1 MHPGIQ
7 RLVFAATVV
16 TLAACGGDVPASPV
30 DTFNRSE
37 ADGAAAYAVTLG
49 DGTKQIGVGES
60 VTLRGSSSPSRGR
73 TLRWSS
79 SNTSV
84 VHVTSSGTISGRAVG
99 AATVTARGGN
109 GTSSQFRIS
118 VVSMS
123 TRTAPVVAVVEIA
136 VPSSTMP
143 VAGTMTL
150 SATARD
156 GDGVA
161 ITGRPV
167 TWSASG
173 SAVTVSSTGVV
184 TAVAAG
190 SADVRAT
197 VDGVAGST
205 SIVVV
210 APTVASLTISP
221 KTGATLAPGTTRQFS
236 TSATWSDLATRAV
249 SVTYTATGGTISS
262 NGLYTAGQLIG
273 TFMVIANC
281 ACGRADTAAVSIT
294 SVSVP
299 AQLTRLA
306 ISPKTVTV
314 NAGATQQFA
323 ATANWSTGATTLPP
337 VTYSAT
343 GGSVTSA
350 GLYTAPST
358 GGTYRVIV
366 AHSGGTLRDTAT
378 VTVTGTGT
386 GTDATGPTGTSTA
399 RVLFSDGFESGGF
412 GTTANGIRWT
422 STPWVFASTVFPRAG
437 ARSAQLR
444 QGDSKHGGEL
454 RFGGLAQLSEVY
466 LQFYLYQPNGQESP
480 SIGSAVQVPV
490 DGENDKFFRLWSG
503 AYGTTAF
510 KYGAST
516 WGSSG
521 VGMLGTEFTA
531 NFGDRVVGMGEGG
544 SGYRQS
550 PKYPTIGSPS
560 LLGRWVRV
568 RIRAKVATAANND
581 GVIQIWLDDAQAI
594 NKTNLPSYA
603 WNGVG
608 NYFEAGY
615 LLGWANSGFKPG
627 VNMYVDDVTI
637 SVGGFPSGS

>member
-1 MHPGIQ
+1 M
-7 RLVFAATVV
+7 T
-16 TLAACGGDVPASPV
+16 
-30 DTFNRSE
+30 
-37 ADGAAAYAVTLG
+37 
-49 DGTKQIGVGES
+49 
-60 VTLRGSSSPSRGR
+60 
-73 TLRWSS
+73 
-79 SNTSV
+79 
-84 VHVTSSGTISGRAVG
+84 
-99 AATVTARGGN
+99 
-109 GTSSQFRIS
+109 
-118 VVSMS
+118 
-123 TRTAPVVAVVEIA
+123 
-136 VPSSTMP
+136 

-150 SATARD
+150 TATAWD
-156 GDGVA
+156 SAGVA
-161 ITGRPV
+161 ITGRTV
-167 TWSASG
+167 AWSALG
-173 SAVTVSSTGVV
+173 SAVTVGSTGVV

-197 VDGVAGST
+197 VDGVTGST

-210 APTVASLTISP
+210 APTVTSLTISP
-221 KTGATLAPGTTRQFS
+221 KTGATLAPGATRQFS
-236 TSATWSDLATRAV
+236 TSATWSDLATRTV

-262 NGLYTAGQLIG
+262 SGFYTAGQLVG

-281 ACGRADTAAVSIT
+281 GCGKADTAAVSIA
-294 SVSVP
+294 SP
-299 AQLTRLA
+299 AQVTSLT
-306 ISPKTVTV
+306 ISPKTATV

-323 ATANWSTGATTLPP
+323 ATANWSTGATSLPP
-337 VTYSAT
+337 IAYSAT
-343 GGSVTSA
+343 GGVVTSA

-358 GGTYRVIV
+358 AGTYKVIL

-378 VTVTGTGT
+378 VTVQ
-386 GTDATGPTGTSTA
+386 ATTATGTSTA
-399 RVLFSDGFESGGF
+399 RVLFSDNFESGGF
-412 GTTANGIRWT
+412 ATTENGIRWT
-422 STPWVFASTVFPRAG
+422 STPWVFASTVFPRTG
-437 ARSAQLR
+437 SRSAQFR
-444 QGDSKHGGEL
+444 QGDSKRGGEL

-466 LQFYLYQPNGQESP
+466 LQFYLYQPNGQENP
-480 SIGSAVQVPV
+480 SIGTAVHVPV

-503 AYGTTAF
+503 AYNTTAF

-521 VGMLGTEFTA
+521 VGMLGTEFTRNA
-531 NFGDRVVGMGEGG
+531 GDRVVGMGEGG
-544 SGYRQS
+544 SAYQQS

-581 GVIQIWLDDAQAI
+581 GVIQIWLDDTQAI

-615 LLGWANSGFKPG
+615 LLGWANSGFELG